1 MEFAVAK
8 IAEEGFSQGNVFR
21 KDPHCLHA
29 DPPQARQQKSL
40 GPFSQEKSLN
50 SQYFQKCN

>member
-8 IAEEGFSQGNVFR
+8 IAEGFSQGNVFR

-29 DPPQARQQKSL
+29 DPHQARQQKSL

-50 SQYFQKCN
+50 SQYFQKCD